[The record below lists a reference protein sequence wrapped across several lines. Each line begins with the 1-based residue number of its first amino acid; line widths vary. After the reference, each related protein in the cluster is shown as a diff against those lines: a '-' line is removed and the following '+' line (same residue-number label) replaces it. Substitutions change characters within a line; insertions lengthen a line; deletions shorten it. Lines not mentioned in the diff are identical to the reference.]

1 MKREKYKK
9 NLTTTI
15 KLFTFFF
22 FFFSIGK
29 RTYFSRKHSLE
40 KFSLY
45 YYISSK
51 AVFSAAGNLK
61 RSNETPT
68 SI

>member
-22 FFFSIGK
+22 FFFLLGK
-29 RTYFSRKHSLE
+29 GHIFLE
-40 KFSLY
+40 NIVWK
-45 YYISSK
+45 
-51 AVFSAAGNLK
+51 NLVYTITFLVK
-61 RSNETPT
+61 LFLVLLE
-68 SI
+68 I

>member
-9 NLTTTI
+9 KLTTTI
-15 KLFTFFF
+15 KLFTFF

>member
-22 FFFSIGK
+22 FFFFLLGK
-29 RTYFSRKHSLE
+29 GHIFLE
-40 KFSLY
+40 NIVWK
-45 YYISSK
+45 
-51 AVFSAAGNLK
+51 NLVYTITFLVK
-61 RSNETPT
+61 LFLVLLE
-68 SI
+68 I